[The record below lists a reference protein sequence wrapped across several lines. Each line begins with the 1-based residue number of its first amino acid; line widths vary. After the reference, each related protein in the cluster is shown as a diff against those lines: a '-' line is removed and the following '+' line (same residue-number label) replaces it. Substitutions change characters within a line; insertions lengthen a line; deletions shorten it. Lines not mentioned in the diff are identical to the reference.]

1 MPVRKSTAEAP
12 GIRRARAAVHRRCGS
27 ALAQGACRRIGTD
40 HACTLRPSFR
50 RGRDRG
56 RPHGPARS
64 SPRLATTRRRL
75 WTLRRT
81 LRVATS
87 VRGGD
92 RCPDSQACR
101 TWPASWPGRARL
113 STGRDY
119 RRARRGAF
127 QRSGGKCQVCGLF
140 PAAEAHHWAWR
151 YPADADI
158 SADDLT
164 ALCRRCHWWATLLR
178 LTGRAQAGVWFI
190 LATGR
195 LSVGAASALPASAAQ
210 LPGPARPT
218 ASRPATRS
226 PEPNLHALITRC
238 HLVLVVGCLACERY
252 VRLDAVLSHRPC
264 WRSMSVTQLCRRLC
278 CCRCRSR
285 TRWVLLGGWP
295 PAEPGGS
302 AEHLRRDGAE
312 RVGHGPD
319 RADPDGCPGDAGSRH
334 AKRRHH
340 EGAAAEVVGRDLAVT
355 TAPRPARWGV
365 AVPPARPERRAAVT
379 PDRSRGGR

>member
-1 MPVRKSTAEAP
+1 MSRFSTMPDMAGVLAWARKIVYGP
-12 GIRRARAAVHRRCGS
+12 GYRRERRA
-27 ALAQGACRRIGTD
+27 
-40 HACTLRPSFR
+40 
-50 RGRDRG
+50 
-56 RPHGPARS
+56 
-64 SPRLATTRRRL
+64 
-75 WTLRRT
+75 
-81 LRVATS
+81 
-87 VRGGD
+87 
-92 RCPDSQACR
+92 
-101 TWPASWPGRARL
+101 
-113 STGRDY
+113 
-119 RRARRGAF
+119 AF
-127 QRSGGKCQVCGLF
+127 QRSGGMCQLCGLF

-151 YPADADI
+151 YPADADVT
-158 SADDLT
+158 ANDLT
-164 ALCRRCHWWATLLR
+164 ALCRRCHWAATLLR

-195 LSVGAASALPASAAQ
+195 PSGRRRKRVVRHQPRSCR
-210 LPGPARPT
+210 GPAT
-218 ASRPATRS
+218 GA
-226 PEPNLHALITRC
+226 PEPDLYALIERC
-238 HLVLVVGCLACERY
+238 HLVLVAGCLACERY

-312 RVGHGPD
+312 RAGHGPD

-355 TAPRPARWGV
+355 TAPRPARRGV

>member
-1 MPVRKSTAEAP
+1 MSRFSSLPDMAGVLAWARRVVYGP
-12 GIRRARAAVHRRCGS
+12 GFRRARS
-27 ALAQGACRRIGTD
+27 
-40 HACTLRPSFR
+40 
-50 RGRDRG
+50 
-56 RPHGPARS
+56 
-64 SPRLATTRRRL
+64 
-75 WTLRRT
+75 
-81 LRVATS
+81 
-87 VRGGD
+87 
-92 RCPDSQACR
+92 
-101 TWPASWPGRARL
+101 
-113 STGRDY
+113 
-119 RRARRGAF
+119 GAF

-195 LSVGAASALPASAAQ
+195 PSVRRRKRVARHQPRSCR
-210 LPGPARPT
+210 GPQRPR

-302 AEHLRRDGAE
+302 AEHLRRDGAQ
-312 RVGHGPD
+312 RAGHGPD

-355 TAPRPARWGV
+355 TAPRPARRGV